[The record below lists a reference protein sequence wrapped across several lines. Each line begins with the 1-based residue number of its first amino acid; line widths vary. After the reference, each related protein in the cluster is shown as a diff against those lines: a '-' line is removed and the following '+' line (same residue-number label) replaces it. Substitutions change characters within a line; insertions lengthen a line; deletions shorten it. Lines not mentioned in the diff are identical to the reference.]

1 MAVFS
6 KTGGS
11 SGGSYAKYFTAK
23 LTVTESSYSVA
34 NNTSEVSW
42 KLQLVSGS
50 SGKFS
55 DYYGY
60 FDVYINGEH
69 VLNSEGYKS
78 ITTANTAITLGS
90 GTLTVK
96 HDSNGSKKIACS
108 ATIDMA
114 SGTYSPRRL

>member
-96 HDSNGSKKIACS
+96 HDSDGSKKIACS

-114 SGTYSPRRL
+114 SGTYSPLRL